1 MASLRPPQFTIRQIL
16 ASCMLLSLGLAL
28 PSILFRCSHD
38 LAVAADAPA
47 GSFDDFRFWIAGWP
61 TCACLGAAVGVF
73 LRRGWGAV
81 WGAGWGAAV
90 GTAFY
95 PIAFCVL
102 TVCRLAAKFS
112 A

>member
-1 MASLRPPQFTIRQIL
+1 MSNLRPAQFTISQLL
-16 ASCMLLSLGLAL
+16 ASCALVSLALAL
-28 PSILFRCSHD
+28 PSMLFRNSYG

-47 GSFDDFRFWIAGWP
+47 GSFDDFRFWIAAWP

-81 WGAGWGAAV
+81 WGAAV
-90 GTAFY
+90 GASFY

-102 TVCRLAAKFS
+102 SACRLAARLL

>member
-1 MASLRPPQFTIRQIL
+1 MSNPRFAQFSMRQLL
-16 ASCMLLSLGLAL
+16 ASCALVSLGLAL
-28 PSILFRCSHD
+28 PSMVFRNSCD

-47 GSFDDFRFWIAGWP
+47 GSFDDFRFWIAACP

-81 WGAGWGAAV
+81 WGAAV
-90 GTAFY
+90 GAAFY

-102 TVCRLAAKFS
+102 SACRVAARLMP
-112 A
+112 